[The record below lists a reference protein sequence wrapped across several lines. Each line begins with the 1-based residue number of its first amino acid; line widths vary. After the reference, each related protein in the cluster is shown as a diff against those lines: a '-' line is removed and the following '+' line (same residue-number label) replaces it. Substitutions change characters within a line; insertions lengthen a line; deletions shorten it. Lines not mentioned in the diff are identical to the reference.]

1 MDPLVKHFNANY
13 IENLNADVVFCL
25 TFVNDL
31 PLPNLA
37 GFFNP
42 LVQVRGCQPENL
54 GRGAGGG
61 GEHCGAVLTDCAQA
75 SAGGAGGRCR
85 RSRCAARRTLKST

>member
-54 GRGAGGG
+54 GRGAGD
-61 GEHCGAVLTDCAQA
+61 CGAVLTDCAQA